1 MKTFRQLTEAKE
13 TIVFAF
19 GRFNPPTTGHEKLID
34 ACKKAA
40 GSNEYRIYPSFSQK
54 PATDPLP
61 HSLKVAYMR
70 KMFSK
75 HARSIKADKSAKT
88 AIFIAE
94 NLYKEGFKNLVMVA
108 GSDRVK
114 EFTELLVRYN
124 GKPDKKGNILYDF
137 DSVKVVSAGER
148 DPDAEGVEGMS
159 ASKMRAA
166 ATNNEFEAFKMGV
179 PAGFRD
185 ARKLFDDVRKHMGIR
200 EERDMGVMDSYEEMR
215 DAYLTGKM
223 WNIGESIET
232 EHGTAEVV
240 RKGTNYLSY
249 MTEDGKVHKS
259 WLHDIAE
266 RNYKKEYANYQG
278 KPEQIER
285 RSSRNKA
292 RRAMGDK
299 AVKGMDVG
307 HKDNN
312 PLNNDPSNL
321 RNEDPSKNRREPRL
335 REGVEEIKKLEKMLK
350 DLEKKRK
357 KTPGDGFAK
366 MRIKELIADLKSKK
380 EEVDEGKKLPPHL
393 AKFVDKKGNLKPDA
407 AKRVQKARN
416 KSKIKDVTPKGY
428 GPNEELDEGITD
440 HIPWLRKA
448 MSTLHRLEHPTGYKK
463 LVQMYVDGMS
473 DEENRK
479 RPGYWAAE
487 IARDYKNVDARDFR
501 DYINKLVSKGKL
513 PKELKAEYDPLE
525 EARMSPLARLQKFD
539 RERGSKIFKDKGGRK
554 KWYRMKKPGLMSIM
568 NVPEDELKKYL
579 KQGWQIIDEA
589 KDYTFKDLVERINI
603 NQYVAEKL
611 PANADQGDYIK
622 DFEKSDAP
630 QFKGKSK
637 EKRKEMAIAAYL
649 AKNETKKPKIPTE
662 KDLPSVTNFPT
673 DPSINT
679 KLDKQMNKG
688 KKDLK
693 SIKQKAS
700 KDLSQFQLK
709 MSEQDEP
716 EEEQGLDDL
725 KYEKVKE
732 TPVENIDGDWKNI
745 DIDEPPVPSSQAGKN
760 DLDQTIVETRTR
772 TEDEENSIKEHDMVA
787 TYAVRNYLDEN
798 DLEYDSDTITKI
810 VEAGKGIGRY
820 YKNKFQ
826 RIRPWD
832 HAEAVGEEME
842 TMEFPSDS
850 MDTPSYPSNHSL
862 QARMVAE
869 FYGKKYRD
877 HYEGLV
883 KAADESGMGRIQA
896 GWHYP
901 TDHQSAVKIAET
913 VSPMITLSEEV
924 QEGAYGHE
932 KQDKSIKDR
941 EGTQP
946 AKYFKDMSKE
956 TKKKRDAHFKKK
968 KEGPAP
974 GDADAKTK
982 PSVHTKKFK
991 QMYGESEMKTFK
1003 EMYSQFDEN
1012 KGLKNKSEKSGVSV
1026 GILKKVYDRGLA
1038 AYKTGH
1044 RPGTTAPQWAMARVN
1059 SFLTGG
1065 GARKSDA
1072 DLWKQAKGQKEE
1084 VELDESQAEMYKLTA
1099 MAMKATPGSKAQKA
1113 IIKKLNVLRQKAGL
1127 QAIPESFD
1135 LQEQGPGLWANIH
1148 KKRKEGRPM
1157 RKKGEKGAPTTAQL
1171 KRAQGEEVS
1180 EDVELN
1186 EWGEVEEAAEY
1197 QGRKVTLNKPTRGDV
1212 KKSKVYV
1219 KNEKGNVV
1227 KVEFGDPNMEIKVDD
1242 PARRASFR
1250 ARHNCENP
1258 GPKWKARYWSC
1269 KAW

>member
-1 MKTFRQLTEAKE
+1 
-13 TIVFAF
+13 
-19 GRFNPPTTGHEKLID
+19 
-34 ACKKAA
+34 
-40 GSNEYRIYPSFSQK
+40 
-54 PATDPLP
+54 
-61 HSLKVAYMR
+61 
-70 KMFSK
+70 
-75 HARSIKADKSAKT
+75 
-88 AIFIAE
+88 
-94 NLYKEGFKNLVMVA
+94 
-108 GSDRVK
+108 
-114 EFTELLVRYN
+114 
-124 GKPDKKGNILYDF
+124 
-137 DSVKVVSAGER
+137 
-148 DPDAEGVEGMS
+148 
-159 ASKMRAA
+159 
-166 ATNNEFEAFKMGV
+166 
-179 PAGFRD
+179 
-185 ARKLFDDVRKHMGIR
+185 
-200 EERDMGVMDSYEEMR
+200 
-215 DAYLTGKM
+215 
-223 WNIGESIET
+223 
-232 EHGTAEVV
+232 
-240 RKGTNYLSY
+240 
-249 MTEDGKVHKS
+249 
-259 WLHDIAE
+259 
-266 RNYKKEYANYQG
+266 
-278 KPEQIER
+278 
-285 RSSRNKA
+285 
-292 RRAMGDK
+292 
-299 AVKGMDVG
+299 
-307 HKDNN
+307 
-312 PLNNDPSNL
+312 
-321 RNEDPSKNRREPRL
+321 
-335 REGVEEIKKLEKMLK
+335 
-350 DLEKKRK
+350 
-357 KTPGDGFAK
+357 
-366 MRIKELIADLKSKK
+366 
-380 EEVDEGKKLPPHL
+380 
-393 AKFVDKKGNLKPDA
+393 
-407 AKRVQKARN
+407 
-416 KSKIKDVTPKGY
+416 
-428 GPNEELDEGITD
+428 
-440 HIPWLRKA
+440 
-448 MSTLHRLEHPTGYKK
+448 
-463 LVQMYVDGMS
+463 
-473 DEENRK
+473 
-479 RPGYWAAE
+479 
-487 IARDYKNVDARDFR
+487 
-501 DYINKLVSKGKL
+501 
-513 PKELKAEYDPLE
+513 
-525 EARMSPLARLQKFD
+525 
-539 RERGSKIFKDKGGRK
+539 
-554 KWYRMKKPGLMSIM
+554 M

-725 KYEKVKE
+725 KYENVIE
-732 TPVENIDGDWKNI
+732 TPVENIGGDWKNI

-982 PSVHTKKFK
+982 PSVHTKQFK
-991 QMYGESEMKTFK
+991 KMYGESEMKTFK